1 MHHERNLPA
10 DAARIDIERGWGVQ
24 RSGPSRRDPAAAAIV
39 HARAAGRSKLSDDEV
54 VRRGVRDLPIMRDKV
69 AMRARLSARQRRGVL
84 RRTSLR
90 SQSSHVRIA
99 ASCG

>member
-1 MHHERNLPA
+1 MPMRCDDSVNRLRPEHDREWLASSRLNA
-10 DAARIDIERGWGVQ
+10 FARFAAQ
-24 RSGPSRRDPAAAAIV
+24 
-39 HARAAGRSKLSDDEV
+39 AGAV
-54 VRRGVRDLPIMRDKV
+54 F
-69 AMRARLSARQRRGVL
+69 QRRGVL